1 MSPFKTQDPNLRA
14 QLISFAN
21 QHGIDA
27 AIVYEAILLNPS
39 PEVKKKKPPRKGN
52 GVSWYS
58 IVFSRINEDTFTPSR
73 EILTGLDGEQR
84 RRVLVAL
91 IAMVKKGY
99 IERRG
104 KYHEYEYRNLTP
116 VNTEGLNDEGLFVAK
131 GAEQASRKV
140 KYGVN
145 NG

>member
-1 MSPFKTQDPNLRA
+1 MRTMERPALHEHDRLHDRQA
-14 QLISFAN
+14 
-21 QHGIDA
+21 
-27 AIVYEAILLNPS
+27 
-39 PEVKKKKPPRKGN
+39 
-52 GVSWYS
+52 
-58 IVFSRINEDTFTPSR
+58 
-73 EILTGLDGEQR
+73 LDGEQR